1 MPDILPE
8 NQFMGSLNWA
18 SGLIPLGL
26 LHLRP
31 LQHFHSLGLKTVFQ
45 HPGVQTLWSL
55 LPYSGSGRTY
65 RFSHQESLSDLSRR
79 SSPFSQTPRPK
90 AGAPTWGILRL
101 RVYGPFRTRAPH
113 QCTGAQS
120 GNIGPQSLG
129 YSITGPSRFDC
140 CRQHHCCSLHQQ
152 TRWDP
157 FPPPVAAGSG
167 SVSVALDSGHNSKSQ
182 THSGLPKC
190 DSRPLVSAEPAHHD
204 RVESPPRSR
213 ESDIQTV
220 GNSSS
225 GQVCHSPQHASS
237 PVHGSS
243 SGASSTG
250 DRCFVT
256 GLAGEVNV
264 HVSTVS
270 PAQQSH
276 SEAQDHQ
283 DERGDTHRPLVAITT
298 MVSTPATIE
307 CGSPATILS
316 VPQRPFV
323 TTGLYLKLQ
332 VIPSACMEALM
343 QHYQA
348 AGFSR
353 EVSKFAAAPTCRRPS
368 TNRMYD
374 DRWLRFTTWVTGR
387 GFDQTIKGYRSCL
400 ASVLSMRSML

>member
-1 MPDILPE
+1 MLNILPE
-8 NQFMGSLNWA
+8 NLIIQRSVPIYGITQV
-18 SGLIPLGL
+18 GL
-26 LHLRP
+26 R
-31 LQHFHSLGLKTVFQ
+31 S
-45 HPGVQTLWSL
+45 HPTFEALTTLSFIRSDISHIRN
-55 LPYSGSGRTY
+55 PY
-65 RFSHQESLSDLSRR
+65 LSRR
-79 SSPFSQTPRPK
+79 SSPFSQLPRPR
-90 AGAPTWGILRL
+90 AGRPHGGFSDCRCMD
-101 RVYGPFRTRAPH
+101 PFRTRAPH
-113 QCTGAQS
+113 QCTGAQDS
-120 GNIGPQSLG
+120 NIGPQSLG
-129 YSITGPSRFDC
+129 YSITWPSCFDC

-167 SVSVALDSGHNSKSQ
+167 SVSVASDSGHNSKSQ

-204 RVESPPRSR
+204 RVESPPRSH

-220 GNSSS
+220 ENSSS

-243 SGASSTG
+243 PGASSTG

-264 HVSTVS
+264 HISTVS

-276 SEAQDHQ
+276 SEAQDHP
-283 DERGDTHRPLVAITT
+283 DGRGDTHRPLVAVTT

-307 CGSPATILS
+307 CGSPAMILS
-316 VPQRPFV
+316 VLQRPFV
-323 TTGLYLKLQ
+323 TTGLYLKRQ
-332 VIPSACMEALM
+332 VIPSARMEALM

-353 EVSKFAAAPTCRRPS
+353 EVSKFAAAPTCRRPT

-374 DRWLRFTTWVTGR
+374 VRWLRFTTWATGR

-400 ASVLSMRSML
+400 ASVLSHTGRAAEV

>member
-1 MPDILPE
+1 MPNILPE
-8 NQFMGSLNWA
+8 NLVVQRSVPIYG
-18 SGLIPLGL
+18 ITQLGL
-26 LHLRP
+26 RSHPTGSSTQRP
-31 LQHFHSLGLKTVFQ
+31 S
-45 HPGVQTLWSL
+45 
-55 LPYSGSGRTY
+55 
-65 RFSHQESLSDLSRR
+65 
-79 SSPFSQTPRPK
+79 
-90 AGAPTWGILRL
+90 
-101 RVYGPFRTRAPH
+101 
-113 QCTGAQS
+113 C
-120 GNIGPQSLG
+120 
-129 YSITGPSRFDC
+129 FDC
-140 CRQHHCCSLHQQ
+140 CRQHHTCSLHQQ

-167 SVSVALDSGHNSKSQ
+167 SVSVASDSGHNSKSQ

-204 RVESPPRSR
+204 RVESPPRSH

-250 DRCFVT
+250 DRYFVT

-276 SEAQDHQ
+276 SDTQDHP
-283 DERGDTHRPLVAITT
+283 DGRGDTHHPWWPSHPWFPHLLR
-298 MVSTPATIE
+298 
-307 CGSPATILS
+307 LS
-316 VPQRPFV
+316 VDLSVLQRPFV
-323 TTGLYLKLQ
+323 TTGLYLKRK
-332 VIPSACMEALM
+332 VIPSTRMEALM

-368 TNRMYD
+368 TNRMYH
-374 DRWLRFTTWVTGR
+374 DRWLRFTTWATGR

-400 ASVLSMRSML
+400 ASVLSHTGRSLG

>member
-1 MPDILPE
+1 M
-8 NQFMGSLNWA
+8 A
-18 SGLIPLGL
+18 S
-26 LHLRP
+26 
-31 LQHFHSLGLKTVFQ
+31 
-45 HPGVQTLWSL
+45 
-55 LPYSGSGRTY
+55 
-65 RFSHQESLSDLSRR
+65 D
-79 SSPFSQTPRPK
+79 
-90 AGAPTWGILRL
+90 
-101 RVYGPFRTRAPH
+101 
-113 QCTGAQS
+113 
-120 GNIGPQSLG
+120 
-129 YSITGPSRFDC
+129 
-140 CRQHHCCSLHQQ
+140 
-152 TRWDP
+152 
-157 FPPPVAAGSG
+157 
-167 SVSVALDSGHNSKSQ
+167 SVHNSKSQ

-190 DSRPLVSAEPAHHD
+190 DSRPLVSAEPAHYD

-225 GQVCHSPQHASS
+225 GQVSHSPQHASS

-256 GLAGEVNV
+256 GLAGEVVNI

-276 SEAQDHQ
+276 SEAQDHP
-283 DERGDTHRPLVAITT
+283 DGRGDTHRPLVAVTT
-298 MVSTPATIE
+298 VVSTPAMIE

-323 TTGLYLKLQ
+323 TTGLYLKRQ
-332 VIPSACMEALM
+332 VIPSSRMEALM

-368 TNRMYD
+368 TNRIYD
-374 DRWLRFTTWVTGR
+374 DRWLCFTTWAIWR
-387 GFDQTIKGYRSCL
+387 GFDQTFKSYRSCL
-400 ASVLSMRSML
+400 ASVLSRTGRAAEV

>member
-1 MPDILPE
+1 MAEPIVSQIRNPYLTFP
-8 NQFMGSLNWA
+8 G
-18 SGLIPLGL
+18 GV
-26 LHLRP
+26 H
-31 LQHFHSLGLKTVFQ
+31 HFHRRLDPGLGRP
-45 HPGVQTLWSL
+45 HG
-55 LPYSGSGRTY
+55 G
-65 RFSHQESLSDLSRR
+65 FSDC
-79 SSPFSQTPRPK
+79 
-90 AGAPTWGILRL
+90 GCMD
-101 RVYGPFRTRAPH
+101 PFRTRAPQ
-113 QCTGAQS
+113 QCTGAQG
-120 GNIGPQSLG
+120 GNITPKSLG
-129 YSITGPSRFDC
+129 YSITWPSCFDC

-167 SVSVALDSGHNSKSQ
+167 SVSVASDSGHNSMSQ

-204 RVESPPRSR
+204 RVESPPRSH

-220 GNSSS
+220 ENSSS

-237 PVHGSS
+237 QVHGSS

-276 SEAQDHQ
+276 SEAQDHP
-283 DERGDTHRPLVAITT
+283 DGRGDTHRPLVAVTT
-298 MVSTPATIE
+298 VVSTPATIE

-323 TTGLYLKLQ
+323 TTGLYLKRQ
-332 VIPSACMEALM
+332 VIPSARMEVLM

-353 EVSKFAAAPTCRRPS
+353 EVSKFVAAPTCRRPS

-374 DRWLRFTTWVTGR
+374 DRWLRFTTWATGR
-387 GFDQTIKGYRSCL
+387 GFDQTIKGYRSCF
-400 ASVLSMRSML
+400 ASVLSHMGRAAEV